1 MSGSAS
7 LTRNVTFWH
16 TVTREVTA
24 IMNTGK
30 SWFQFTVLLCLAI
43 LSIMLASCGDDDS
56 EIVINTESLRIYE
69 MIAGDGSF
77 TAVPG
82 DPGGDRFQ
90 LCLENVPED
99 IFYFTDRPARETDFD
114 TMENVMKNIW
124 PRVYGSVAPNAI
136 IKATLPDQEI
146 MDIFCILDSPVYSA
160 SASRLNFTITY
171 LNGSGKPFSG
181 LAVTDVKLII
191 LNNATTADNEW
202 SQLLTGDTGTFEPT
216 GTEGIYT
223 FRMGNVIGNV
233 LSFTSAPGRQ
243 SLTLTAED
251 YVRNWLVRF
260 GSTPPNGTISYDAND
275 DQNGGIQVVTLSDP
289 VYDDQTGGIRFTAKI
304 LYGFLPIGDGG
315 LTVNSPSLFIDGG
328 ASDGLTVTVVNKSE
342 RTAYVKFTGES
353 LSVTPNNVSIG
364 GKGGSKTFS
373 LVSAKAGRI
382 YVSFDQALSSNE
394 PDGANTG
401 DGDFR
406 TRFDKVELTYENG
419 GGKAN
424 LTAVD
429 FYAIPMMLETSI
441 EGTTIE
447 HLTLADNMT
456 GTLIQS
462 ALTGVMTDSSSAV
475 IKNEKG
481 TETVRILSPVKRP
494 GAYPG
499 FDAHLQKLPGSE
511 LAISGIYYAKPA
523 RTYAYTGSISADS
536 ITLKEGTQHTI
547 EIPMATLKWH
557 KTDTQNANGIYTCNS
572 PYTVDGDPSAVGNN
586 DIYAAV
592 YRDLMTAFNLGYVKP
607 GKNDSADWWG
617 HDATPFQGTF
627 NTYAKEV
634 ADSYPGAYGFPF
646 TDRYNHI
653 LADLGG
659 KIDTMTITVL
669 GDQETPPPYTPEG
682 TLNPQSGVTTFNM
695 VLQAPVGS
703 GFKGTTFTFDTHAY
717 TGGKN
722 YDFPAKDIGGTESDV
737 ASQVN
742 KVPAQNGLNIYKLE
756 VLNKTYTVL
765 VKVEGGKVVW
775 GSITGGASATWSSPN
790 LFVGV

>member
-1 MSGSAS
+1 MK
-7 LTRNVTFWH
+7 TR
-16 TVTREVTA
+16 RP
-24 IMNTGK
+24 
-30 SWFQFTVLLCLAI
+30 WFPCIALFCLII
-43 LSIMLASCGDDDS
+43 LSVMLASCGDDDS
-56 EIVINTESLRIYE
+56 ESVINTESLRIYE

-82 DPGGDRFQ
+82 DPDGDMFQ

-99 IFYFTDRPARETDFD
+99 IFYFTDRPAQETDFD
-114 TMENVMKNIW
+114 TVENVIKNIW

-136 IKATLPDQEI
+136 IKATMPDQKI
-146 MDIFCILDSPVYSA
+146 IDLFCIVDSPVYSA
-160 SASRLNFTITY
+160 SANRLNVTITY
-171 LNGSGKPFSG
+171 LNGSRKPFSG

-191 LNNATTADNEW
+191 LNNATAADTEW
-202 SQLLTGDTGTFEPT
+202 SQIMAGDTGTFEPT
-216 GTEGIYT
+216 GTEGTYT
-223 FRMGNVIGNV
+223 FRMGKVIGNV

-260 GSTPPNGTISYDAND
+260 GATPPNGTISYDAND
-275 DQNGGIQVVTLSDP
+275 NQNSGIQVVTLSDP

-304 LYGFLPIGDGG
+304 IYGFLPIGDDG

-328 ASDGLTVTVVNKSE
+328 ASDGLTVTVVNKSA
-342 RTAYVKFTGES
+342 RTAYVKFTGEI
-353 LSVTPNNVSIG
+353 LSVDPNNVSID
-364 GKGGSKTFS
+364 KGGSRTFS

-401 DGDFR
+401 DGDFH
-406 TRFDKVELTYENG
+406 TRFDKVELTYVNG

-456 GTLIQS
+456 GALIQS
-462 ALTGVMTDSSSAV
+462 ALTGVMTDPSSAV
-475 IKNEKG
+475 IKNKKE

-499 FDAHLQKLPGSE
+499 FDAYLQKLPGSD
-511 LAISGIYYAKPA
+511 LAISGIYYTTPA

-547 EIPMATLKWH
+547 EIPMASLMWD

-572 PYTVDGDPSAVGNN
+572 SYTVDGNPSEVGKN

-592 YRDLMTAFNLGYVKP
+592 YRDLITAFNLGYVKQ
-607 GKNDSADWWG
+607 GKNDSSEWWG

-627 NTYAKEV
+627 NTYAKKV

-695 VLQAPVGS
+695 ILQTPVGS
-703 GFKGTTFTFDTHAY
+703 GFKGSTFTFDTHAY

-765 VKVEGGKVVW
+765 VKVDGGKVVW